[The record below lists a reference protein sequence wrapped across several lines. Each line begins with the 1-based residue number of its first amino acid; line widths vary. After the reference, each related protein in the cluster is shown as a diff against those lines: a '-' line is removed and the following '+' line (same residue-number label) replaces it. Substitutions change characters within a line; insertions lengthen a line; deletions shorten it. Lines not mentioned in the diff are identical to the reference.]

1 LSHKAHE
8 PTSAISWQASCAA
21 RRGLATT
28 VSLDRGGLR
37 AVFRPV
43 LLLALVGCASPADHT
58 REQRILTAL
67 SDDNWLWAKRDPDLV
82 RLKLVKMQRGP
93 YEWLR
98 GTASLYWRD
107 LMEPGVSR
115 AAITF
120 GDEASS
126 RVLLIG
132 DPHVENVGTYR
143 ASDGTMFVDWNDFD
157 ATGYGPYWGDLR
169 RLASS
174 FAVAAPTMGEPLAR
188 RALEAYAQ
196 TMAAIASG
204 SPPGAV
210 VEGRAPLFD
219 DEIDTART
227 RGERLFAV
235 DEVAPVMGGVRELA
249 LGDLE
254 DVADDGV
261 LEDRLITISTEHAD
275 WIDTAVAQWG
285 HPELGAIKLRAR
297 RIGSGVSSYA
307 AYRWNVVLEGA
318 TSATDDDRVI
328 EIKETREGVI
338 VRGVPRLG
346 AAQWDSPGA
355 RSAATQRVLHAR
367 PDADA
372 ILGSALVGGL
382 SLKIRDREAFQ
393 RGVDYPDLA
402 ELAEGNAAEQAQALA
417 LAAIYGEML
426 ARAHGL
432 APTEDG
438 ALGAGTRG
446 ADVIAPLLANREA
459 AFVDELATLA
469 LADAAQVVDDHALMM
484 ERDLFAALFEAL
496 P

>member
-1 LSHKAHE
+1 MF
-8 PTSAISWQASCAA
+8 
-21 RRGLATT
+21 RLA
-28 VSLDRGGLR
+28 L
-37 AVFRPV
+37 
-43 LLLALVGCASPADHT
+43 LLLALVGCASPADPA

-67 SDDNWLWAKRDPDLV
+67 ADDNWLWAKRDPELV
-82 RLKLVKMQRGP
+82 QLKLVKMQRGP

-98 GTASLYWRD
+98 GTASLFWRD
-107 LMEPGVSR
+107 LMEPGVAR
-115 AAITF
+115 AVITV
-120 GDEASS
+120 GNEPSS
-126 RVLLIG
+126 RVLLVG

-174 FAVAAPTMGEPLAR
+174 FVVAAPTMGEPLAR
-188 RALEAYAQ
+188 RVLEAYAQ
-196 TMAAIASG
+196 TMAMIASG

-219 DEIDTART
+219 DEIDTSRT

-235 DEVAPVMGGVRELA
+235 DELAPVVNGVRELA

-261 LEDRLITISTEHAD
+261 LEDRVVTISSEHAD
-275 WIDTAVAQWG
+275 WIDTAVGQWRASLENG
-285 HPELGAIKLRAR
+285 DALGAIKLRAR

-307 AYRWNVVLEGA
+307 AYRWNVVLEGP
-318 TSATDDDRVI
+318 TSATDDDRAI

-355 RSAATQRVLHAR
+355 RSAATQHVLQAR

-382 SLKIRDREAFQ
+382 SVKIRDREAFQ

-402 ELAEGNAAEQAQALA
+402 DLAEGNAAEQAQALA

-432 APTEDG
+432 APTEGG

-446 ADVIAPLLANREA
+446 VDVIAPLLANREA
-459 AFVDELATLA
+459 AFVNELGELA
-469 LADAAQVVDDHALMM
+469 LADAEQVVGDHALMV
-484 ERDLFAALFEAL
+484 ERDLFAALFVEAI